1 MLAMLGQSLFQTM
14 STQRFGQQ
22 FVGKVA
28 NPSDLLLL
36 SKAKPEPKR
45 RSAAAAGDD
54 GTSCWR
60 KVGRKRSK
68 AKRWATERRDED
80 ERAGAPDA
88 GVGGEHRAGARTA
101 DRGGHLRTQGRGRT
115 RRGAVRHQLWACVCA
130 VGKLVVVLGRML
142 SDVGLLEQRMSG
154 RLDDCFTQL
163 HSSLEM

>member
-1 MLAMLGQSLFQTM
+1 MALLGQSLFQTM

-54 GTSCWR
+54 GTSCLR

-68 AKRWATERRDED
+68 AKRFSLWKQTTT
-80 ERAGAPDA
+80 PSC
-88 GVGGEHRAGARTA
+88 
-101 DRGGHLRTQGRGRT
+101 TQI
-115 RRGAVRHQLWACVCA
+115 
-130 VGKLVVVLGRML
+130 
-142 SDVGLLEQRMSG
+142 
-154 RLDDCFTQL
+154 
-163 HSSLEM
+163 

>member
-54 GTSCWR
+54 GTSCHVFPTVWTP
-60 KVGRKRSK
+60 V
-68 AKRWATERRDED
+68 
-80 ERAGAPDA
+80 P
-88 GVGGEHRAGARTA
+88 
-101 DRGGHLRTQGRGRT
+101 
-115 RRGAVRHQLWACVCA
+115 AVSWP
-130 VGKLVVVLGRML
+130 
-142 SDVGLLEQRMSG
+142 
-154 RLDDCFTQL
+154 
-163 HSSLEM
+163 

>member
-54 GTSCWR
+54 GTSCF
-60 KVGRKRSK
+60 
-68 AKRWATERRDED
+68 AKCRQE
-80 ERAGAPDA
+80 
-88 GVGGEHRAGARTA
+88 
-101 DRGGHLRTQGRGRT
+101 
-115 RRGAVRHQLWACVCA
+115 AVE
-130 VGKLVVVLGRML
+130 
-142 SDVGLLEQRMSG
+142 S
-154 RLDDCFTQL
+154 
-163 HSSLEM
+163 